1 MKNILAVALLILIQV
16 SFMSYGEPEKSGM
29 KSQSMMPMDKSIQQV
44 IDKIRMTQGLDAE
57 EEIDCQ
63 EVTDMQLEELG
74 DTIMSARYPEQEDYQ
89 FMVRIMG
96 GKGSETLKVMYRM
109 MGVRRLG
116 CGLDGMMGRWDGM
129 GMNKGMGCGMMN
141 DNQMKRSGGCM
152 MDDSMGM
159 MHGGRMG
166 MMGGEKEKGMI
177 KSVIPTADG
186 GLIVVIG
193 NMLQKYDKN
202 LMLKKEVV
210 IDVDLS
216 WMKTRKGEKK
226 EMPMQK
232 KMKENM

>member
-57 EEIDCQ
+57 EEIDCR

-129 GMNKGMGCGMMN
+129 GMNK
-141 DNQMKRSGGCM
+141 
-152 MDDSMGM
+152 
-159 MHGGRMG
+159 
-166 MMGGEKEKGMI
+166 EWVAE
-177 KSVIPTADG
+177 
-186 GLIVVIG
+186 
-193 NMLQKYDKN
+193 
-202 LMLKKEVV
+202 
-210 IDVDLS
+210 
-216 WMKTRKGEKK
+216 
-226 EMPMQK
+226 
-232 KMKENM
+232 